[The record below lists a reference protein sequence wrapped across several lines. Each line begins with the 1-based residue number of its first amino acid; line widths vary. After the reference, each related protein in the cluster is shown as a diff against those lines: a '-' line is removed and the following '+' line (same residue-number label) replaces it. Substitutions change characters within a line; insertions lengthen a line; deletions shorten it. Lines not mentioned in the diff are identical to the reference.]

1 MNSEPPD
8 DYRCV
13 MYNWKELYENCMQCS
28 RCKLAETRN
37 SIVFGEGNP
46 HADIMFIGE
55 GPGGDEDALGR
66 PFVGKAGQLLEKA
79 INALG
84 WTRNDVYIG
93 NIIKCRPP
101 GNRTPLPEE
110 VDACIGWVRNQTA
123 LIKPE
128 IIVCLGATA
137 AKAVISDDIRI
148 TAARGRWVKK
158 GNCFIMPTFHPAA
171 LLRDESKKRPF
182 WEDLNEVKRKCEE
195 LDNE

>member
-1 MNSEPPD
+1 
-8 DYRCV
+8 
-13 MYNWKELYENCMQCS
+13 MYNWKQLYDNCMKCNGCGLS
-28 RCKLAETRN
+28 ETRN

-46 HADIMFIGE
+46 DADIMFIGE

-101 GNRTPLPEE
+101 GNRTPLPQE
-110 VDACIGWVRNQTA
+110 VEACIGWIRNQTA
-123 LIKPE
+123 LIRPF

-148 TAARGRWVKK
+148 TAARGKWVKK
-158 GNCFIMPTFHPAA
+158 GSVYIMPTFHPAA
-171 LLRDESKKRPF
+171 LLRDETKKRPF
-182 WEDLNEVKRKCEE
+182 WEDLNQVKRKLEE
-195 LDNE
+195 LKNE